1 VIRQASKETG
11 KQVKLDITGGSIELD
26 RGVLDRMTPAFDT
39 ASQRVAMASRDPEV
53 ENRRRKDATGTI

>member
-26 RGVLDRMTPAFDT
+26 RGVLDRMTRPSNTCFAT
-39 ASQRVAMASRDPEV
+39 AWPMASRI
-53 ENRRRKDATGTI
+53 RR